1 MAVDWTKLQ
10 PKGVRS
16 WIKSRVDGV
25 ACLHPE
31 TADFIF
37 QIWEDLEHKNRLGN
51 QTAIDVIQ
59 VVMRHAR
66 KQIKIELQQLD
77 DQIARKKKNT
87 TQGDKTPKLD
97 ALIDSRSA
105 ILEALEETNE
115 AISAIS
121 RAFDKYYTASQY
133 GKRNEDFRARMA
145 GKI

>member
-97 ALIDSRSA
+97 ALIDS
-105 ILEALEETNE
+105 
-115 AISAIS
+115 AIS